1 MHIHTTMNF
10 ITENYRVI
18 KEYRNLAELLFAV
31 FVSMIGFG
39 LIAPLLPVYMRSF
52 GATGMQLGVI
62 MALFGLTRAM
72 VSYPGGKFADKVG
85 RKKLVSLGL
94 LIYTVD
100 MFLFGIATNLY
111 QLFLFRAIQ
120 GAASGIVWP
129 VATVMA
135 ADIVKPKHRG
145 KAMGLFSMMWDLG
158 LVLGPVIGG
167 VLSDMF
173 SMSTPFYF
181 TSILAFSSCILIIFR
196 VRETAHRKE
205 SDTAP
210 VHRKKLTPYMK
221 TFIGLCVAGFGT
233 AFAMGFVQPVLSVY
247 SNEILGLSKA
257 LIGITFGIM
266 ALFRLITKPIAG
278 DLSDRHGKRIF
289 ILIGRSINSVFTFT
303 IIYAW
308 SFLSLIPSM
317 ILRGVG
323 SGMGMPTANA
333 LTTSI
338 AYKEN
343 RGKVMGWYSTARNIG
358 LFMGPILGGWAYDNI
373 GKTEPFILCGI
384 VGMITVVV
392 IFFTVFDPKE
402 GLE

>member
-1 MHIHTTMNF
+1 M
-10 ITENYRVI
+10 
-18 KEYRNLAELLFAV
+18 
-31 FVSMIGFG
+31 
-39 LIAPLLPVYMRSF
+39 
-52 GATGMQLGVI
+52 
-62 MALFGLTRAM
+62 
-72 VSYPGGKFADKVG
+72 
-85 RKKLVSLGL
+85 
-94 LIYTVD
+94 D

-317 ILRGVG
+317 ILRGIG

-392 IFFTVFDPKE
+392 IFSLFLIRRRVWNNIKYISQIFYNIIRLYIRFSVFLNKKSIFKKDSFCAYK
-402 GLE
+402 LSSFDICFYSISYHVIRSFYYFKSFRIVL